1 MMTSYRSVAKKLHAM
16 CLLYPTKVPKK
27 SESKPT
33 RDQVRKRHQKTTV
46 LVPKT
51 FPARDFLN

>member
-16 CLLYPTKVPKK
+16 CQKNPK
-27 SESKPT
+27 SKAT
-33 RDQVRKRHQKTTV
+33 RDEVRKRRQKTTV

>member
-16 CLLYPTKVPKK
+16 CQKNPK
-27 SESKPT
+27 SKAT
-33 RDQVRKRHQKTTV
+33 RDEVRKRRQKTTTV

-51 FPARDFLN
+51 FPACDFLN

>member
-16 CLLYPTKVPKK
+16 CLLYPKKCQKNPK
-27 SESKPT
+27 SKAT
-33 RDQVRKRHQKTTV
+33 RDEVRKRRQKTTV

-51 FPARDFLN
+51 FPACDFLN